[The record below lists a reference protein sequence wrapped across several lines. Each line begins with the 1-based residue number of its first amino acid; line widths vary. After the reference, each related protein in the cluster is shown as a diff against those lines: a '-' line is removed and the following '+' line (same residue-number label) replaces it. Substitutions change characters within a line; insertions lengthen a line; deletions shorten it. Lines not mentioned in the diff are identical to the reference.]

1 MIHDVYTNIRQY
13 SGATR
18 PSREV
23 DTRLPGLQNAGS
35 LSLGLG
41 QVPVGQDE
49 LATHPARNLAQGGGL
64 RGQIDQDRGHGLV
77 EGAPVGEDCG

>member
-1 MIHDVYTNIRQY
+1 MIHDVYTNIRQH

-23 DTRLPGLQNAGS
+23 NARLPRLEDRRDS
-35 LSLGLG
+35 PLGLG

-49 LATHPARNLAQGGGL
+49 LATHPARDLAQGGGL
-64 RGQIDQDRGHGLV
+64 RGQIDQDRGHGIV
-77 EGAPVGEDCG
+77 EGAPLGEDCG